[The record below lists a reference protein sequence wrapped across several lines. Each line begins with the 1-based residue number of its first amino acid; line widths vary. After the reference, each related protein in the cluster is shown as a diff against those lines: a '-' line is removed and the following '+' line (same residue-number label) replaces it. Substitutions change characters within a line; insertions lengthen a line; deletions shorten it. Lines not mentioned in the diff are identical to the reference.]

1 MAAKGPSSNKSQ
13 TVETAKQAAQTES
26 ISPTTMSAAIQE
38 AQAKQA
44 AQQSQPQS
52 TQQTQQTRTEQYKGT
67 STMSNQQQN
76 NFGAGF
82 MESFKPRYSVI
93 EQGDADAAVL
103 TETIRAIQ
111 KNNETA
117 ANQAVQFITVPKS
130 VTGNFTAMVVAITS
144 VVDGVSFTGIYTYLL
159 EASRPPLETLT
170 QPGQNG
176 AIEVVLS
183 PADAY
188 TADFVALVQKEVS
201 RQVAPGSK
209 IIDAGMQIIYR
220 ETQITDQT
228 AVGTMLNEATQAID
242 ATLRSLDAR
251 EHGRRF
257 GLDLVV
263 KNPSVRIQSKFSL
276 DEKRTQAN
284 GLPLRSDITAELI
297 MQQSSNKQQTIQS
310 NTSVN
315 LAKCGGFVDLVYV
328 APTQMFGNAFAAQ
341 QQQYH
346 YVPRITM
353 TDLSTEMAGSTLEFL
368 LLAIANMTSLNRN
381 RAYGVQFRDSYNHA
395 NEGSLRNL
403 GAIGWQMPHLGDGQP
418 GNLAIE
424 SDQQLQQLIHT
435 AIDPRPVYTLE
446 VGQAGHNSWLLEAFA
461 RSANAEVSA
470 NNDILDAGDNL
481 TGGRLRPILA
491 QLLNQHPD
499 TVSQIPVIRATQ
511 DLNHIGYYKSPKT
524 GGYEDIRELDLV
536 AILNIANGNIELV
549 RDYLSTCVTT
559 TGEHPL
565 QRLDRRLRIFRNICS
580 EVVIK
585 GYATKYDFNGLF
597 IEALIK
603 AIEGTGFVLNASNT
617 LLTSQEQVYTQTIQD
632 WASVMVNPSVGSGLY
647 QTQGFQPQGNIYNV
661 GQNFGFGGWNR

>member
-13 TVETAKQAAQTES
+13 TVETATQAAQTES
-26 ISPTTMSAAIQE
+26 ISPTTVGAAIQE

-44 AQQSQPQS
+44 AQQSQPQP
-52 TQQTQQTRTEQYKGT
+52 TQQTRTEQYKGT
-67 STMSNQQQN
+67 STMSNQNQN
-76 NFGAGF
+76 ILGAGF

-111 KNNETA
+111 KNNESS

-130 VTGNFTAMVVAITS
+130 VTGNFTAMVVGITS

-257 GLDLVV
+257 GLELVV

-328 APTQMFGNAFAAQ
+328 APTQMFGNAFAGQ

-368 LLAIANMTSLNRN
+368 LLAVANMTSLNRN

-418 GNLAIE
+418 GNLVIE

-461 RSANAEVSA
+461 RSANSELSA

-536 AILNIANGNIELV
+536 AILNIANGNIDLV